1 MAGPLLFRQACHDKG
16 QEVVDN
22 QYITKSDYGKTL
34 PRLVP
39 CPSLYL
45 AQKEIHGGPKARRRF
60 SAVPERQRDV
70 EDIEAVQAPTEGR
83 IAPGGGREAAGVD
96 RDRKKAT
103 GRADGLFVVP
113 VGHDPTTP

>member
-1 MAGPLLFRQACHDKG
+1 MVNYFQDDTTGLAPTLLETTDS
-16 QEVVDN
+16 
-22 QYITKSDYGKTL
+22 QYLTKL
-34 PRLVP
+34 LVADP
-39 CPSLYL
+39 CLASSLASLYL
-45 AQKEIHGGPKARRRF
+45 VQKEMHGGPKARRRF
-60 SAVPERQRDV
+60 SAVPERHRDV

>member
-1 MAGPLLFRQACHDKG
+1 MA
-16 QEVVDN
+16 
-22 QYITKSDYGKTL
+22 S
-34 PRLVP
+34 P
-39 CPSLYL
+39 CLASSLASLYL
-45 AQKEIHGGPKARRRF
+45 VQKEMHGGPKARRRF
-60 SAVPERQRDV
+60 SAVPERHRDV

-96 RDRKKAT
+96 RARKKAT

>member
-1 MAGPLLFRQACHDKG
+1 MASPRLA
-16 QEVVDN
+16 
-22 QYITKSDYGKTL
+22 SSL
-34 PRLVP
+34 PRL
-39 CPSLYL
+39 YI
-45 AQKEIHGGPKARRRF
+45 AQKELYGGPKARRRF

>member
-16 QEVVDN
+16 QEAIDN
-22 QYITKSDYGKTL
+22 QCITKPGYGKPS

-39 CPSLYL
+39 CQSLFST
-45 AQKEIHGGPKARRRF
+45 KEMHGGPKARRRF
-60 SAVPERQRDV
+60 GAVPERQRDV